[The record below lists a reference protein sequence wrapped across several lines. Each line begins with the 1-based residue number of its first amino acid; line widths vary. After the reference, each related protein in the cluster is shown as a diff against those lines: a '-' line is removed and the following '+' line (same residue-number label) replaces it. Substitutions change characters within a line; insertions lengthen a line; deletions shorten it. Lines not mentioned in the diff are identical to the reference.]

1 MQSGLVWL
9 LAASCVWMLQRLI
22 SGRLEK
28 TVPENDLTLFWG
40 AVRTVLVVVM
50 CVCSV
55 VGVIKMVDWL
65 WHALGD

>member
-1 MQSGLVWL
+1 
-9 LAASCVWMLQRLI
+9 
-22 SGRLEK
+22 
-28 TVPENDLTLFWG
+28 LTLFWG
-40 AVRTVLVVVM
+40 AVRTVLVVMM